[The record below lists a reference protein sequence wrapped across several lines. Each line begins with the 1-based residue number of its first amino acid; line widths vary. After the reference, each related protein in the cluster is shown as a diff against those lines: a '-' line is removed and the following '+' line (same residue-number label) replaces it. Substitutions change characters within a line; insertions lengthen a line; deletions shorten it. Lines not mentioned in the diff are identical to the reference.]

1 MDTENLELIHINAI
15 RQEYQRIERNWLT
28 LHFKICLA
36 LAFFGLLAECLLG
49 LLVMRSDILTTTV
62 GRYILKF
69 ILAPSAVN
77 FLLVGVGA
85 LVVRSEKTKQSVKIY
100 VVSILFVLLC
110 FSLFTAHSAFISMY
124 YLFAVAILLTTIY
137 ASYVLTGVTTVLSL
151 IGLIVSELFLQWDLD
166 KISIFQSSQRLFD
179 FLIALVVLVGCGAVC
194 IVIIHY
200 EKKKNEAGIQK
211 EIERESLKHK
221 VLIDELTGVFSRK
234 ALHDALRDMT
244 TGLDPSGYVFAI
256 ADIDH
261 FKDVNDQFG
270 HHVGDLCLI
279 AFAEALNT
287 RFRKESVFRYGGDE
301 FCILTHGVSKAAFVS
316 RCEQVQADLKELHF
330 EEAPS
335 LQFTA
340 CFGISL
346 YNPDSDNAAKLF
358 IHADQALYEA
368 KHVRNAIHL
377 FAPETEPASL
387 L

>member
-15 RQEYQRIERNWLT
+15 RLEYQRIERNWLT

-85 LVVRSEKTKQSVKIY
+85 FVVRSKKIRQNVKIY
-100 VVSILFVLLC
+100 AVSTLFVLLC

-124 YLFAVAILLTTIY
+124 YLFAIAILLTTIY

-166 KISIFQSSQRLFD
+166 KISIFQSSQRLFN
-179 FLIALVVLVGCGAVC
+179 FLIALVILVGCGAVC

-244 TGLDPSGYVFAI
+244 TGHDPSGYVFAI

-261 FKDVNDQFG
+261 FKEVNDQFG

-301 FCILTHGVSKAAFVS
+301 FCILTRGVSKAAFVS
-316 RCEQVQADLKELHF
+316 RCEQVQSDLKELHF

-346 YNPDSDNAAKLF
+346 YNPDSDNAATLF

-368 KHVRNAIHL
+368 KRVRNAIRL
-377 FAPETEPASL
+377 FAPETEPADL
-387 L
+387 M

>member
-85 LVVRSEKTKQSVKIY
+85 FVVRSEKTKQSVKIY
-100 VVSILFVLLC
+100 AVSILFALLC

-221 VLIDELTGVFSRK
+221 VLIDELTACSAEKRC
-234 ALHDALRDMT
+234 T
-244 TGLDPSGYVFAI
+244 TRCAI
-256 ADIDH
+256 
-261 FKDVNDQFG
+261 
-270 HHVGDLCLI
+270 
-279 AFAEALNT
+279 
-287 RFRKESVFRYGGDE
+287 
-301 FCILTHGVSKAAFVS
+301 
-316 RCEQVQADLKELHF
+316 
-330 EEAPS
+330 
-335 LQFTA
+335 
-340 CFGISL
+340 
-346 YNPDSDNAAKLF
+346 
-358 IHADQALYEA
+358 
-368 KHVRNAIHL
+368 
-377 FAPETEPASL
+377 
-387 L
+387 

>member
-15 RQEYQRIERNWLT
+15 RLEYQRIERNWLT

-85 LVVRSEKTKQSVKIY
+85 LVVRSKKIRQNVKIY
-100 VVSILFVLLC
+100 AVSTLFVLLC

-124 YLFAVAILLTTIY
+124 YLFAIAILLTTIY

-166 KISIFQSSQRLFD
+166 KISIFQSSQRLFN
-179 FLIALVVLVGCGAVC
+179 FLIALVILVGCGAVC

-261 FKDVNDQFG
+261 FKEVNDQFG

-301 FCILTHGVSKAAFVS
+301 FCILTRGVSKAAFVS
-316 RCEQVQADLKELHF
+316 RCEQVQSDLKELRF

-346 YNPDSDNAAKLF
+346 YNPDSDNAATLF

-368 KHVRNAIHL
+368 KRVRNAIRL
-377 FAPETEPASL
+377 FTPETEPADL